1 MNWEQVVK
9 DPNLQNLP
17 YKIELNEWGQI
28 VMTPTKAKHGA
39 FQFKI
44 GNTLDDLMGDAGQ
57 VVTECAIQTTQ
68 GTKVADIAWFS
79 KERWKQVEDDY
90 DASIAPE
97 ICVEVRSPGNSADEM
112 KNKRKLYFAAG
123 AREVWVCDAKGK
135 IKFYEPTGEINN
147 SMLVPTFPE
156 QITL

>member
-1 MNWEQVVK
+1 MMNWQQVVN

-28 VMTPTKAKHGA
+28 VMTPTRLLHGKY
-39 FQFKI
+39 QFKI
-44 GNTLDDLMGDAGQ
+44 GALLAGLSQ
-57 VVTECAIQTTQ
+57 KPGEIVTECAIQTAQ

-79 KERWKQVEDDY
+79 TERWAQVKDDY

-97 ICVEVRSPGNSADEM
+97 LCVEVRSLGNSADEM

-123 AREVWVCDAKGK
+123 ALEVWIYDAKGK
-135 IKFYEPTGEINN
+135 IKFYDPSGEMGT
-147 SMLVPTFPE
+147 SSFVPAFPKAV
-156 QITL
+156 

>member
-1 MNWEQVVK
+1 MNWKQLAK

-28 VMTPTKAKHGA
+28 VLTSRQVKHGA

-44 GNTLDDLMGDAGQ
+44 GNILDNLMGDAGQ

-68 GTKVADIAWFS
+68 GTKVADVAWFS
-79 KERWKQVEDDY
+79 EERWKLVKDDY

-97 ICVEVRSPGNSADEM
+97 ICVEVRSPGNSSDEM
-112 KNKRKLYFAAG
+112 KNKRKLYFASGAG
-123 AREVWVCDAKGK
+123 EVWVCDTKGK
-135 IKFYEPTGEINN
+135 IKFYDPTGEISN
-147 SMLVPTFPE
+147 SILIPAFPKLV
-156 QITL
+156 TL